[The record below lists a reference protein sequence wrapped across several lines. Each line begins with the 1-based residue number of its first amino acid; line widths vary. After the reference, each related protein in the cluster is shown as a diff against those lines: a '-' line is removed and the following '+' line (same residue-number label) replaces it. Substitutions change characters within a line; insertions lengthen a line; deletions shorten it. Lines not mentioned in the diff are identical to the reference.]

1 MNIKIRVIQITATC
15 NPESCLFARDKLSVS
30 FGVNNNK
37 EAGGIKD
44 DMDAKVPLR
53 DDAAFKK
60 LKEYYDKAGKDI
72 NILKLFKED
81 ADRAR
86 KFK

>member
-1 MNIKIRVIQITATC
+1 M
-15 NPESCLFARDKLSVS
+15 
-30 FGVNNNK
+30 NNNK
-37 EAGGIKD
+37 AGIKD

-53 DDAAFKK
+53 DDSAFRK

>member
-1 MNIKIRVIQITATC
+1 MPLC
-15 NPESCLFARDKLSVS
+15 FARDKLSVS

-37 EAGGIKD
+37 AGCIKDDD

-72 NILKLFKED
+72 NILKLFQDD
-81 ADRAR
+81 ADRFR
-86 KFK
+86 NYR

>member
-1 MNIKIRVIQITATC
+1 M
-15 NPESCLFARDKLSVS
+15 S

-37 EAGGIKD
+37 EAGIKDD

-72 NILKLFKED
+72 NILKMFRED

>member
-1 MNIKIRVIQITATC
+1 MPLC
-15 NPESCLFARDKLSVS
+15 FARDKLSVS

-37 EAGGIKD
+37 EAGIKD
-44 DMDAKVPLR
+44 DIDMDAKAPLR

>member
-1 MNIKIRVIQITATC
+1 M
-15 NPESCLFARDKLSVS
+15 S

-37 EAGGIKD
+37 AGIKD

-60 LKEYYDKAGKDI
+60 LKEYYEKSGKDI

>member
-1 MNIKIRVIQITATC
+1 MSLK
-15 NPESCLFARDKLSVS
+15 
-30 FGVNNNK
+30 VNNNK
-37 EAGGIKD
+37 AGINS

-60 LKEYYDKAGKDI
+60 LKEYFDKAGKDI
-72 NILKLFKED
+72 NILKLFKDD

-86 KFK
+86 KYK

>member
-1 MNIKIRVIQITATC
+1 MPLC
-15 NPESCLFARDKLSVS
+15 FARDKLSVS

-37 EAGGIKD
+37 EAGIRDD
-44 DMDAKVPLR
+44 DMDAKVALR

-72 NILKLFKED
+72 NILKLFRED

>member
-1 MNIKIRVIQITATC
+1 M
-15 NPESCLFARDKLSVS
+15 S

-37 EAGGIKD
+37 AGIKD
-44 DMDAKVPLR
+44 DMDAKVPLH
-53 DDAAFKK
+53 DDSAFRK